1 LPLESLCAEFQDHY
15 SIVVDFM
22 EENGPRVISGD
33 VALCLFRI
41 AQEALQNVKT
51 HSRADTAEV

>member
-1 LPLESLCAEFQDHY
+1 LCAEFQDHY

-22 EENGPRVISGD
+22 EENDPRVISGD